1 VPNLDFRVEGA
12 EVQEFAA
19 VPSLLFKL
27 RVENLE
33 EEPIR
38 SVALNTQIRIAA
50 TQRHYDAVEQER
62 LLELFGEPSRWKDT
76 LRSLL
81 WTHTVLQVPAFSGS
95 TVADM
100 PVPCTYDLEVVA
112 AKYFYALEDG
122 EVPLEFLFSGTVF
135 YAGEDGRLQVARI
148 SWEKEAE
155 FRLPVRVWKEMMDH
169 YFPNSAWIRLRRD
182 AFDQL
187 YNYKI
192 RKGLPTWEAA
202 VEALLRAGGRA
213 VGGCGEEDRRC
224 GALRRIPAVALPP
237 VGEKEPAALDV
248 RGSVSAGLQ
257 RGPGWGRPLDHAD
270 PVPDVGG

>member
-1 VPNLDFRVEGA
+1 VPDLDFAVEGA
-12 EVQEFAA
+12 EVLEFAA

-27 RVENLE
+27 RIENLE

-50 TQRHYDAVEQER
+50 TRRHYDAAEQER

-81 WTHTVLQVPAFSGS
+81 WTHTVLQVPPFSGS

-155 FRLPVRVWKEMMDH
+155 FRLPVRLWKEMMEH
-169 YFPNSAWIRLRRD
+169 YFPNSAWIRLHRD

-187 YNYKI
+187 YDYKI

-202 VEALLRAGGRA
+202 VEALLRASEQEVER
-213 VGGCGEEDRRC
+213 
-224 GALRRIPAVALPP
+224 
-237 VGEKEPAALDV
+237 
-248 RGSVSAGLQ
+248 
-257 RGPGWGRPLDHAD
+257 
-270 PVPDVGG
+270 

>member
-1 VPNLDFRVEGA
+1 MPNLDFRVAGA

-50 TQRHYDAVEQER
+50 TQRYYDAVEQER

-81 WTHTVLQVPAFSGS
+81 WTHTVLQVRPFSGS
-95 TVADM
+95 TIADM

-135 YAGEDGRLQVARI
+135 YAGADGRLQVERI
-148 SWEKEAE
+148 PWEKEAE
-155 FRLPVRVWKEMMDH
+155 FRLPVRLWKEMMDH

-182 AFDQL
+182 AFDRL
-187 YNYKI
+187 YDYKV

-202 VEALLRAGGRA
+202 VEALLRASEQEVER
-213 VGGCGEEDRRC
+213 
-224 GALRRIPAVALPP
+224 
-237 VGEKEPAALDV
+237 
-248 RGSVSAGLQ
+248 
-257 RGPGWGRPLDHAD
+257 
-270 PVPDVGG
+270 

>member
-1 VPNLDFRVEGA
+1 VPDLDFAIVGVE
-12 EVQEFAA
+12 VLEFAA
-19 VPSLLFKL
+19 APSLLFKV
-27 RVENLE
+27 RIENLE
-33 EEPIR
+33 GEPIR

-50 TQRHYDAVEQER
+50 TQRHYDAEEQER

-81 WTHTVLQVPAFSGS
+81 WTHNVLQVRAFSER

-112 AKYFYALEDG
+112 AKYFYALKEG

-155 FRLPVRVWKEMMDH
+155 FRLPVRVWKEMMER
-169 YFPNSAWIRLRRD
+169 YFPNSAWIRLHRD

-187 YNYKI
+187 YDYKI
-192 RKGLPTWEAA
+192 RKGLPTWEAT
-202 VEALLRAGGRA
+202 VESLLRASEQEVER
-213 VGGCGEEDRRC
+213 
-224 GALRRIPAVALPP
+224 
-237 VGEKEPAALDV
+237 
-248 RGSVSAGLQ
+248 
-257 RGPGWGRPLDHAD
+257 
-270 PVPDVGG
+270 

>member
-1 VPNLDFRVEGA
+1 MPDLDFRVVGA
-12 EVQEFAA
+12 EVLEYAA

-27 RVENLE
+27 RIENLE
-33 EEPIR
+33 EERIR
-38 SVALNTQIRIAA
+38 SVALNTQIRISA
-50 TQRHYDAVEQER
+50 TQRHYDTVEQGR

-135 YAGEDGRLQVARI
+135 YAEEDGRMQAARI

-155 FRLPVRVWKEMMDH
+155 FRLPVRLWKEMMER

-187 YNYKI
+187 YDYKI
-192 RKGLPTWEAA
+192 RRGLLTWEAA
-202 VEALLRAGGRA
+202 VEALLQAS
-213 VGGCGEEDRRC
+213 EEEVER
-224 GALRRIPAVALPP
+224 
-237 VGEKEPAALDV
+237 
-248 RGSVSAGLQ
+248 
-257 RGPGWGRPLDHAD
+257 
-270 PVPDVGG
+270 